1 MPSAPFSPESLAFA
15 RHSPAA
21 GDLMVAPGPR
31 LVAAVAW
38 TAPADY
44 RSSTPLYQHR
54 QRRQLQRLALFELEE
69 LQRDYSDSQNPQQLL
84 EGLSRL
90 LRQSAI
96 LHFPQHNCAGL
107 VGSDWLIFL
116 DQQLED
122 QPFSQGP
129 GQLLAEAP
137 YRPQSG
143 QINSEA
149 LLALCRRWLQQLP
162 PAPKPQGRQR

>member
-1 MPSAPFSPESLAFA
+1 MPSAPFSPDSLAL
-15 RHSPAA
+15 RDIRLPPAISWWPP
-21 GDLMVAPGPR
+21 APGWW
-31 LVAAVAW
+31 LLLLGLLLLI
-38 TAPADY
+38 TAIYAMY
-44 RSSTPLYQHR
+44 RHR

-69 LQRDYSDSQNPQQLL
+69 LQQHYSDSQNPQQLL

-129 GQLLAEAP
+129 GRLLAEAP

-149 LLALCRRWLQQLP
+149 LLTLCRRWLQQLP